1 MAKTG
6 RPKSDN
12 PKKQLIGLKLT
23 EDEANKLKEYASKH
37 DMTITQV
44 LQKGI
49 DMQYALEAEAQ
60 RVRNLF
66 PYYNKEE
73 KRWQFQEKTS
83 QAEY

>member
-23 EDEANKLKEYASKH
+23 EDEANKLKEYASKQ

-49 DMQYALEAEAQ
+49 DMQYALEAEA
-60 RVRNLF
+60 
-66 PYYNKEE
+66 
-73 KRWQFQEKTS
+73 
-83 QAEY
+83 

>member
-49 DMQYALEAEAQ
+49 DMQYVLEAEA
-60 RVRNLF
+60 
-66 PYYNKEE
+66 
-73 KRWQFQEKTS
+73 
-83 QAEY
+83 